1 MKNLIII
8 CLVLLT
14 TAAQSQ
20 RKTFVRIFDLNGNKT
35 HTGFLVQTSDSSITL
50 SSNKE
55 ALEVPVNQ
63 IGIIKLKRS
72 FGHTILITSL
82 IAGGAFAIFG
92 VATADPDAWIF
103 GYTAG
108 EGFIA
113 GLVGGAVTGT
123 IVGSVIGGT
132 TNRPVFTISGKHENW
147 EIAKKT
153 LQVYLPLSSR

>member
-8 CLVLLT
+8 CLLVLT

-35 HTGFLVQTSDSSITL
+35 HTGFLMQTSDSSIII

-55 ALEVPVNQ
+55 TLEVPLNQ

-72 FGHTILITSL
+72 FGHTILITAL
-82 IAGGAFAIFG
+82 IAGGTFAILG
-92 VATADPDAWIF
+92 AATADPDAWIF

-108 EGFIA
+108 EGFLA
-113 GLVGGAVTGT
+113 GLLGGATTGT

-132 TNRPVFTISGKHENW
+132 TNRPVFTIAGKNENW

-153 LQVYLPLSSR
+153 LLVYLPLSSK